1 MRCRPA
7 AACGQTVFGWL
18 SAFVA
23 VGAAIVV
30 TGGFYGVKMKAR

>member
-7 AACGQTVFGWL
+7 AACRQAVFGGL
-18 SAFVA
+18 RAFVA

-30 TGGFYGVKMKAR
+30 TGGFYGVKRKAR